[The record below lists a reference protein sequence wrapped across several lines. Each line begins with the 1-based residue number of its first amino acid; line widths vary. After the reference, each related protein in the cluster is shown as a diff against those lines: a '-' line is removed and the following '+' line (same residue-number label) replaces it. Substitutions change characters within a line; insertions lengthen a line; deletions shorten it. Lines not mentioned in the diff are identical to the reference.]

1 MSSSHRHHS
10 DREEHHRRHHRR
22 YSPQRRSGT
31 EHHRRRMEPDHHRRR
46 MEPGH
51 HRRRMEPEH
60 HRRRMEPEYHR
71 RRVETEYPRSE
82 TGSITDI
89 LDSLRSAF
97 TPEPST
103 SECKGCNPPDDWDMD
118 NGYFAET
125 CSCDYCP
132 SCTYTDGGE
141 EEEYDPVYPFY
152 TGGNQCQC
160 GPDV

>member
-1 MSSSHRHHS
+1 MMSSSHRHHS
-10 DREEHHRRHHRR
+10 DREEHHHRHHRR
-22 YSPQRRSGT
+22 YPPQRRSGT
-31 EHHRRRMEPDHHRRR
+31 E
-46 MEPGH
+46 H

-60 HRRRMEPEYHR
+60 HRRRMEPEHHRRRMEPEHHR

-132 SCTYTDGGE
+132 SCTHTDEG

-152 TGGNQCQC
+152 TGRNQCQC